1 MGNQMPCQHRGK
13 VIFNSTYELIEII
26 GQGAAADVFLAK
38 TLDPNDETLY
48 AIKIYYRQKL

>member
-48 AIKIYYRQKL
+48 AIKIYYR